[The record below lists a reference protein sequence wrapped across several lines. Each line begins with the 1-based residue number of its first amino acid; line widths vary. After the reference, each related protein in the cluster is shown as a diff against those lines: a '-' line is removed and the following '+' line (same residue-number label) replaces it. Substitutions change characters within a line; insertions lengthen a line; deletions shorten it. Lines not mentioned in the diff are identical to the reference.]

1 MGITQNK
8 ASLEEYFRMEEVT
21 GEKLEYINGT
31 IRSMAGTTIEH
42 NMISNM
48 LVELLN
54 KCLREKGCSLIT
66 GDVKLFTQACAKAFL
81 YPDLHIYCGELKK
94 EKMKRGAYALKE
106 PTVIIEI
113 LSASTTAYD
122 KDEKFECYR
131 KMKSLKQ
138 YIMIES
144 DLTEEDENGKPKTK
158 KEPKVYT
165 RQLEN
170 ENKFVEEVLGLEG
183 VLEVLGCKV
192 NVKDIYE
199 FVI

>member
-1 MGITQNK
+1 MGIPQNK
-8 ASLEEYFRMEEVT
+8 ASVEQYLMMEAAT
-21 GEKLEYINGT
+21 GEKLEYLNGT
-31 IRSMAGTTIEH
+31 IRSMAGTTVEH

-66 GDVKLFTQACAKAFL
+66 GDVKLFTQVCEKAFL

-94 EKMKRGAYALKE
+94 EKMKQGSYALKE
-106 PTVIIEI
+106 PKVIIEI

-144 DLTEEDENGKPKTK
+144 DVTEEDENGETKQK
-158 KEPKVYT
+158 KEPKVYV
-165 RQLEN
+165 RELEN

-183 VLEVLGCKV
+183 ILEILGCKV
-192 NVKDIYE
+192 NVKDIYQ